1 MSHLKVTEAHRISK
15 GGGSTVAVIDT
26 GVDPHSDLQGRLLP
40 GTETFPNG
48 TGDGRRDID
57 GHGTAM
63 AGLVS
68 GIAPEAK
75 ILPVRYTEKKQT
87 SDPSSLSKAVEW
99 ATVRKVRVINLSLG
113 GGLGPNDLSAIRAA
127 LAADIVIV
135 AAAGNRPQD
144 YGVTYPAALDGVVAT
159 GATDQSGER
168 AAISVSGKQ
177 IVIVA
182 PGANICST
190 DIGGKYRTSSGTSD
204 STAIVS
210 GAVALIRSK
219 YPNLSAK
226 EVVHRLTATA
236 TDKGSP
242 GRDPEYGYG
251 ELNLIAA
258 LTADVPPLEPSA
270 SVSAS
275 INPSPPTS
283 AITAP
288 PEKRSNN
295 TTLTLVM
302 IAVAALL
309 VVGLVVA
316 VLLPRLRRR
325 PDAR

>member
-1 MSHLKVTEAHRISK
+1 M
-15 GGGSTVAVIDT
+15 
-26 GVDPHSDLQGRLLP
+26 
-40 GTETFPNG
+40 
-48 TGDGRRDID
+48 
-57 GHGTAM
+57 
-63 AGLVS
+63 
-68 GIAPEAK
+68 
-75 ILPVRYTEKKQT
+75 
-87 SDPSSLSKAVEW
+87 
-99 ATVRKVRVINLSLG
+99 
-113 GGLGPNDLSAIRAA
+113 
-127 LAADIVIV
+127 
-135 AAAGNRPQD
+135 
-144 YGVTYPAALDGVVAT
+144 
-159 GATDQSGER
+159 
-168 AAISVSGKQ
+168 
-177 IVIVA
+177 IVA